1 MRLRAAVSFALLVSL
16 VLAPVGAAA
25 AMPLGTDPGRPPAAA
40 QQTADPPD
48 PETVFRVR
56 ITESGHA
63 NWTVE
68 FRQHLETE
76 NDTEAFRDYRDE
88 IVAGE
93 ERPPVTESTFQQF
106 ADEASA
112 ATGRN
117 MTIRNGRYTGRVAND
132 TGIIAFHFTWTN
144 FASVNGDDRIAVG
157 DAFNGTSGT
166 WFPQLDDGQRLVIEP
181 PDGHIPST
189 APRGH
194 ENGTFEW
201 NGPYE
206 FNRNEITIVYT
217 PSGSDGNGTNG
228 GGGETTGPGGDADE
242 PIPMALLGVGVVALV
257 VAVGTGGY
265 LLARRQ
271 NGGSGGVVADTAPAT
286 ETGAVTE
293 PDAGADADGDAA
305 DADEDEPADDDTI
318 DETLL
323 SDEERVTRLL
333 EENGG
338 RMKQAKIV
346 SETGWSNAKVS
357 QLLSSMDDDDRID
370 KLRIGRENLI
380 TLPDEDIGDID

>member
-1 MRLRAAVSFALLVSL
+1 MRLRAAVSFALLASL
-16 VLAPVGAAA
+16 VLAPVGAATA
-25 AMPLGTDPGRPPAAA
+25 TPTPAVDAGTAAA
-40 QQTADPPD
+40 TTVDPADPQ
-48 PETVFRVR
+48 TVFRIR

-68 FRQHLETE
+68 FRQHLHDE
-76 NDTEAFRDYRDE
+76 NETEAFREYRDR

-93 ERPPVTESTFQQF
+93 ESPPVTEATFQEF

-117 MTIRNGRYTGRVAND
+117 MTVRDGRYTGRIEND
-132 TGIIAFHFTWTN
+132 TGIISFHFTWTN
-144 FASVNGDDRIAVG
+144 FAAVSDDERIHVG
-157 DAFNGTSGT
+157 DAFNGTDGT
-166 WFPQLDDGQRLVIEP
+166 WLPRLDAGQRLVIEP
-181 PDGHIPST
+181 PADHIPST

-206 FNRNEITIVYT
+206 FDDDEITIVYT
-217 PSGSDGNGTNG
+217 PSGPNDNGDDDNTTTDPDGKRN
-228 GGGETTGPGGDADE
+228 E

-271 NGGSGGVVADTAPAT
+271 NGADGSGVAVGASTSPALDP
-286 ETGAVTE
+286 E
-293 PDAGADADGDAA
+293 PDVAPDDEADGDDAA
-305 DADEDEPADDDTI
+305 EPDDDDEDSDDGI

-333 EENGG
+333 ERNGG

-357 QLLSSMDDDDRID
+357 QLLSSMDDDEQID

-380 TLPDEDIGDID
+380 TLPDEEVGDIN

>member
-1 MRLRAAVSFALLVSL
+1 MRLRAAVSFALLASL
-16 VLAPVGAAA
+16 VLAPVGAATA
-25 AMPLGTDPGRPPAAA
+25 VPTLASDDGLAAA
-40 QQTADPPD
+40 PTVDPQD
-48 PETVFRVR
+48 PQTVFRIR
-56 ITESGHA
+56 ITEAGHA

-68 FRQHLETE
+68 FRQHLHDE
-76 NDTEAFRDYRDE
+76 NDTEAFREYRDGV
-88 IVAGE
+88 VAGE
-93 ERPPVTESTFQQF
+93 ESPPVTERTFREF
-106 ADEASA
+106 ADEAA
-112 ATGRN
+112 ATTGRN
-117 MTIRNGRYTGRVAND
+117 MTIRDGRYTGRIEND
-132 TGIIAFHFTWTN
+132 TGIISFHFTWTN
-144 FASVNGDDRIAVG
+144 FAAVDEDDRLLVG
-157 DAFNGTSGT
+157 DAFNGTGGT
-166 WFPQLDDGQRLVIEP
+166 WLPRLDDRQQLVIEP
-181 PDGHIPST
+181 PDGYIPST

-206 FNRNEITIVYT
+206 FDDREITIVYA
-217 PSGSDGNGTNG
+217 PRDG
-228 GGGETTGPGGDADE
+228 TGPDSTTDPGDEMNE
-242 PIPMALLGVGVVALV
+242 PIPMALLGMGVVALV

-271 NGGSGGVVADTAPAT
+271 NGTDGITAGAPSSTAAPA
-286 ETGAVTE
+286 ESDAPPE
-293 PDAGADADGDAA
+293 PAGGTDPTDDGDEGP
-305 DADEDEPADDDTI
+305 DEDDGI

-357 QLLSSMDDDDRID
+357 QLLSAMDDDEQVD

-380 TLPDEDIGDID
+380 TLPDEDVGDID